1 MITYDLE
8 MNKLTQI
15 ALAWELY
22 RNNTPQVTI
31 SENLGIHR
39 ETVGIWVSRI
49 KKNPDGLKGFLDD
62 YVNAKKGSRKKRKL
76 DGLLKA
82 RIFRLREE
90 NRDCCGQKIKKYL
103 TDEFGRSP
111 GVTTIYKVLGEKY
124 QLRSKWKKNQAR
136 GPIPRA
142 SHPRQVIQMDSM
154 DFGSIFA
161 FTSIDIFVKD
171 VSVKLYLS
179 LTSSDGEDFLHQ
191 AFKERYKHTMLLQT
205 DGGPEFKDHFKRKVY
220 LYADRFRVSR
230 PYRKNEQAFIEA
242 FNRSLRKECLG
253 WSKYPKSELPVLE
266 RELNDYLVYY
276 HKKRAHL
283 SLGMKTPNE
292 VLKSYQLMSDF

>member
-1 MITYDLE
+1 MYDLD

-22 RNNTPQVTI
+22 RNHTPKVTI
-31 SENLGIHR
+31 SENLRIHR

-49 KKNPDGLKGFLDD
+49 EKNPNGIAGFIDE
-62 YVNAKKGSRKKRKL
+62 YINAKKGERKKRKL

-82 RIFRLREE
+82 KIYRLREQ

-103 TDEFGRSP
+103 KDETGSSP

-124 QLRSKWKKNQAR
+124 QLRSKLKKNQPR
-136 GPIPRA
+136 GPVPKA
-142 SHPRQVIQMDSM
+142 DYPRQVIQMDSV
-154 DFGSIFA
+154 DFGNIFA
-161 FTSIDIFVKD
+161 FTAIDIFVKD
-171 VSVKLYLS
+171 VFVKLYSS
-179 LTSSDGEDFLHQ
+179 LTSHDGEDFLHN
-191 AFKERYKHTMLLQT
+191 AFKDRYRHTDLLQT
-205 DGGPEFKDHFKRKVY
+205 DGGSEFKDQFKRKVY
-220 LYADRFRVSR
+220 LYADRFRISR

-253 WSKYPKSELPVLE
+253 WSKYKKSELPILE
-266 RELNDYLVYY
+266 KELNEYLVYY
-276 HKKRAHL
+276 HEKRAHL
-283 SLGMKTPNE
+283 SLNMKTPNE